1 MILTLLLLDL
11 YFYTHTRLTT
21 YLFLIPLT
29 SQKDRRLTFLI
40 LLIANIFVIKSYF
53 LFTLALISC
62 YILNF
67 FIKIPPVNILNFM
80 LRFALIL
87 SFFLLL
93 NYFVLRIYPNL
104 GGLIITFILA
114 LFCAKNTLN

>member
-11 YFYTHTRLTT
+11 YFYTHTSLTT

-29 SQKDRRLTFLI
+29 SKKDKHLTFLI
-40 LLIANIFVIKSYF
+40 LLIANIPPQFKIGFRTKF
-53 LFTLALISC
+53 KF
-62 YILNF
+62 LNF

-93 NYFVLRIYPNL
+93 NYLVLRIYPNL